1 MFGARVGALVGGWVA
16 CGGELGILVG
26 ALVAFGAR
34 VSALVGGWVAGEGE
48 LGILGELEVVV
59 GTPVGRTVGMV
70 GATVR
75 KALGATVV
83 GRAGFSVAVGAAVT
97 RAPKI

>member
-1 MFGARVGALVGGWVA
+1 VVTFGRVGALVAFGARVGALVGGWVA

-34 VSALVGGWVAGEGE
+34 VGALVGGWVAGEGE
-48 LGILGELEVVV
+48 LGILGELE
-59 GTPVGRTVGMV
+59 V